1 MNNQITATHEPSETT
16 GLQQRKDL
24 IAISI
29 SPETNHLGLT
39 YKVTPLDLK
48 GNPLPKLVEKQD
60 TINFHARNEELPQ
73 DVQDFLETVYDAS
86 RVLFTKYGNIQAESE
101 SEVTDAE

>member
-1 MNNQITATHEPSETT
+1 MKNQITATHEANEVS

-60 TINFHARNEELPQ
+60 TINFHGRNEELPQ
-73 DVQDFLETVYDAS
+73 DVQDFLTVVYEAS
-86 RVLFTKYGNIQAESE
+86 QVLFSKYGNIQE